1 MRQSAALFLRE
12 SAVVFLIA
20 AFFWFVNCSPEPAS
34 LYSGIKTDVVAIKAT
49 SHDQPGYQ
57 PVPDSLRLR
66 FDKTLRALRLVV
78 KTDGCSPLPQAKV
91 EESSGRLLVQFD
103 MKDTCVHVRAEFFD
117 VDMLVSPVHED
128 EMRLIV
134 ERRNF
139 SNNDPGVILLNQ
151 LVDVRKLPG
160 VK

>member
-1 MRQSAALFLRE
+1 MQSMIMKSSSKTLSLCAAIL
-12 SAVVFLIA
+12 AMICIA
-20 AFFWFVNCSPEPAS
+20 CSPEQTS
-34 LYSGIKTDVVAIKAT
+34 LYENIKTGVVGIKAT

-66 FDKTLRALRLVV
+66 FDKILRALRVVV
-78 KTDGCSPLPQAKV
+78 KTDGCGPEPEAKV
-91 EESSGRLLVQFD
+91 EESPGRLLIQFD

-117 VDMLVSPVHED
+117 VDILVSPVHED
-128 EMRLIV
+128 EIRLIV

-139 SNNDPGVILLNQ
+139 NNNDPGVILLNQ
-151 LVDVRKLPG
+151 LVDVNKLPG